1 MRMPVM
7 LRNSSQETCG
17 AEPTPGEAT
26 VMLSGMAFAAAMS
39 SGTERAE
46 NEGWTTTTN
55 GARYMLATGVVS
67 RMKLNLRSV

>member
-1 MRMPVM
+1 VQSPH
-7 LRNSSQETCG
+7 
-17 AEPTPGEAT
+17 PGEAT